1 MSELSPETE
10 KLLARGREG
19 TPLTSA
25 RRDELKGAVL
35 AKLAIGAAGTGVA
48 TTSTGIAAWTM
59 TTKTIGVAV
68 IAAVI
73 GTGTVGV
80 VKYERHAHASQ
91 VAVQT
96 SATQNGSTPT
106 NDSPASPVASAIATT
121 TPAINL
127 PPEAPQNVPAVQP
140 TLDVAPAVAIAN
152 SNTPIAHAS
161 TPAATTPISNDSP
174 NAVNSPAVV
183 TSPNSGSAGGATPT
197 TPSTLSSSH
206 EADTALLRSAHEALL
221 ASDPARALR
230 LLDEH
235 AARFPSSAL
244 EPERSAERVF
254 AFCAEKNSDAART
267 AAGTFLSAHP
277 TGPLALRVRGSCGG
291 H

>member
-10 KLLARGREG
+10 ELLARGREG

-25 RRDELKGAVL
+25 RRHELKGAVL

-48 TTSTGIAAWTM
+48 TTSTGIATWTV

-73 GTGTVGV
+73 GSGTVGV
-80 VKYERHAHASQ
+80 VKYERHAHAPQ
-91 VAVQT
+91 VVAQT
-96 SATQNGSTPT
+96 SAIQNGSTPT
-106 NDSPASPVASAIATT
+106 NDAPALPTASAIAIT

-127 PPEAPQNVPAVQP
+127 PPEAPQNIPIVQP
-140 TLDVAPAVAIAN
+140 TLDVVPP
-152 SNTPIAHAS
+152 TPIAHAS
-161 TPAATTPISNDSP
+161 APATTTPISNGSP
-174 NAVNSPAVV
+174 NAVNSPAIV
-183 TSPNSGSAGGATPT
+183 TSPNSGSAGAAT
-197 TPSTLSSSH
+197 TPSTPAPVSSL
-206 EADTALLRSAHEALL
+206 ETDTALIRAAQEALL
-221 ASDPARALR
+221 AHDPARALR

-235 AARFPSSAL
+235 AVRFPSSAL
-244 EPERSAERVF
+244 EPEESSERVF
-254 AFCAEKNSDAART
+254 AFCAEKNTDAARA
-267 AAGTFLSAHP
+267 AAGKFLSAHP